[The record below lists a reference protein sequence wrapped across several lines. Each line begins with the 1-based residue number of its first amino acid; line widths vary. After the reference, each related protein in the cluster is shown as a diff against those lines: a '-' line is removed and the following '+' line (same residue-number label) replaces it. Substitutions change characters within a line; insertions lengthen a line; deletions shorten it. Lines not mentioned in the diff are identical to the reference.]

1 MPDLVIE
8 AKGLRKV
15 YGTGATETVALDSV
29 TFEVQ
34 RGEFVVLLGASGSGK
49 TTLMN
54 QIGALEGP
62 TSGSLKVN
70 GVELGGMDD
79 KERTEYRRSALGFVF
94 QLYNLVPTL
103 TAHENVALIAE
114 ITGEHADERA
124 DRVLVAVGLGDRANH
139 FPSQLSGGQQQRVA
153 VARGLVK
160 NPPLLL
166 CDEPTGALSVEQGV
180 VILDLLHEATSDG
193 ERTVF
198 LVTHNPRIAEIAD
211 RVLSLTDG
219 KIVGDRVNA
228 DPKTPAQIFG

>member
-198 LVTHNPRIAEIAD
+198 LVTHNPRIAEMAD

>member
-1 MPDLVIE
+1 VPDLVIE

-198 LVTHNPRIAEIAD
+198 LVTHNPRIAEMAD